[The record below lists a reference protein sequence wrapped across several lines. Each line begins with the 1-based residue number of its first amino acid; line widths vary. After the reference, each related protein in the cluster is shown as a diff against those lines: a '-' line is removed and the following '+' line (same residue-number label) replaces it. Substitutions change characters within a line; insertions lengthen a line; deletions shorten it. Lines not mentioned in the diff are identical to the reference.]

1 MSDALITG
9 LTPIDSNVS
18 PITASSNVLSTES
31 EVTQAS
37 DQLPEVDPEIDPDIT
52 PTSTIESGAP
62 KPQQVSSTSSS
73 FTTFG
78 PNLPVAPTGCNSCAH
93 STPHHKSFAIK
104 PIPSNTS
111 RPLLVFINPK
121 SGGNQGGKL
130 MQKFQWLLNPRQVF
144 DLSQGYFHL
153 RIYY

>member
-1 MSDALITG
+1 MVVFSTETSVAQSSRNTVDDNQPTTAAMMSTTATSESPLEIETELDEEQIIAEDAGFAFSSANIHSIHRKSIEPDALG
-9 LTPIDSNVS
+9 SVRN
-18 PITASSNVLSTES
+18 
-31 EVTQAS
+31 
-37 DQLPEVDPEIDPDIT
+37 
-52 PTSTIESGAP
+52 SGGICGAC
-62 KPQQVSSTSSS
+62 S
-73 FTTFG
+73 
-78 PNLPVAPTGCNSCAH
+78 H

-144 DLSQGYFHL
+144 DLSQGSFSNFW
-153 RIYY
+153 I